1 MKIFKNNYRHRGV
14 QLIATLYIRMHR
26 MDSRRQYE
34 RLRKKN
40 VNIKKNTC
48 FKTKIGTSI

>member
-1 MKIFKNNYRHRGV
+1 MKIFKNNYRNRGV
-14 QLIATLYIRMHR
+14 HLIATLYIRMHR

-40 VNIKKNTC
+40 VNIKKTHAL
-48 FKTKIGTSI
+48 KQK